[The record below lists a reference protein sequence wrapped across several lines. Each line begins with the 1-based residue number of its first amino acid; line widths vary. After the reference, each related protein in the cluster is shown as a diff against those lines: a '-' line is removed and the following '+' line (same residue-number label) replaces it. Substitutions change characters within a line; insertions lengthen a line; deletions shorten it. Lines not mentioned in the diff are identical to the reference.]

1 MWLWGKFWSII
12 VEQIINQPVP
22 VDELI
27 GDNGCITECFSEA
40 DRVGVEFTDT
50 GLVKNITIEDDGTG
64 SMGDVQAGIEF
75 IYHMREHLV
84 DVGVATAYL
93 FACYALYLWL
103 KKVIK

>member
-1 MWLWGKFWSII
+1 MSDIRSETERTAVELSSDGKVKSI
-12 VEQIINQPVP
+12 VV
-22 VDELI
+22 
-27 GDNGCITECFSEA
+27 
-40 DRVGVEFTDT
+40 
-50 GLVKNITIEDDGTG
+50 DDGG

>member
-1 MWLWGKFWSII
+1 M
-12 VEQIINQPVP
+12 EQ
-22 VDELI
+22 
-27 GDNGCITECFSEA
+27 
-40 DRVGVEFTDT
+40 
-50 GLVKNITIEDDGTG
+50 TIENFEGTKIVNTEEG

-84 DVGVATAYL
+84 DVGVATLYL